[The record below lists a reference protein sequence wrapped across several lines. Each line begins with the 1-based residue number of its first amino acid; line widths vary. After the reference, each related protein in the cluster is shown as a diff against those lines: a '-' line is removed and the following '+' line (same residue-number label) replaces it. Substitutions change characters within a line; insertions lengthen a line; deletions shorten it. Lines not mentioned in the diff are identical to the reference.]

1 MISVLLLLSQEHLTA
16 VVKWYPPKWTRKE
29 KKLTHR
35 KLSIFTVLRGV
46 FINIQNLFECKG
58 SAAFTVEHTALPW
71 FQKCPEEAP
80 VHLSSFLCFTTTSA
94 WDVFRPNLSNLLCF
108 LHRTVIVRYM
118 SVLNK
123 HSCKHLGKWKFAL
136 GENITSSLA
145 FLLLQK
151 SYFTGPL
158 SWEMPIF
165 VIAGIMS
172 HKQIQSYYKNKVP
185 GQNSKK
191 KNGCRWLHTNNSNA
205 SWWASKV
212 SCLKQED
219 RCHIKTLWE
228 SALFD

>member
-1 MISVLLLLSQEHLTA
+1 MDKERKKINPQKTFNFHSLQGCVYKYSEPLWVWRQCSVYRGTHSPSMIS
-16 VVKWYPPKWTRKE
+16 
-29 KKLTHR
+29 
-35 KLSIFTVLRGV
+35 
-46 FINIQNLFECKG
+46 
-58 SAAFTVEHTALPW
+58 
-71 FQKCPEEAP
+71 KCPEEAP
-80 VHLSSFLCFTTTSA
+80 VPLSSFLCFTTTSA

-136 GENITSSLA
+136 GENLTSSLA
-145 FLLLQK
+145 FLVPQK

-158 SWEMPIF
+158 SWEMPIS

-172 HKQIQSYYKNKVP
+172 HKQIQSYNKNKVP
-185 GQNSKK
+185 GPNSK

-219 RCHIKTLWE
+219 RCHITTLWE
-228 SALFD
+228 STLFD